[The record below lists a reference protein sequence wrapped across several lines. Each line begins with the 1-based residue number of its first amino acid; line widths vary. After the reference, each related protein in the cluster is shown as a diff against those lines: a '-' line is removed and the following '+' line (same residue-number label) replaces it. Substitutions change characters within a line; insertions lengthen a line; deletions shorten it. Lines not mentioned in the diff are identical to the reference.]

1 MPKTKIAL
9 WKFVLKFLVTSI
21 PGVTGAWSS
30 EGCRR
35 AKVQRYE
42 GYVICEC
49 NHLTNF
55 ALLLDVSQKDT
66 FVNTKELLIV
76 TLIGCGMSLAGL
88 GITVAVY
95 WYFRWVFALK
105 GVILL
110 YLLHHLC
117 WKIYYGIYHS
127 SGNSS

>member
-1 MPKTKIAL
+1 MA
-9 WKFVLKFLVTSI
+9 
-21 PGVTGAWSS
+21 GAWSS

-55 ALLLDVSQKDT
+55 ALLLDVSQKDS
-66 FVNTKELLIV
+66 FVNTKELSIV

-95 WYFRWVFALK
+95 WYFRWALTLK
-105 GVILL
+105 GGYIIIFVSSSLL
-110 YLLHHLC
+110 KDLLWNLPFK
-117 WKIYYGIYHS
+117 WEQVVKDSEAERRS
-127 SGNSS
+127 SLLENKT

>member
-1 MPKTKIAL
+1 M
-9 WKFVLKFLVTSI
+9 
-21 PGVTGAWSS
+21 TGAWSS

-35 AKVQRYE
+35 AKVPRYE

-55 ALLLDVSQKDT
+55 ALLLDVSQKDS
-66 FVNTKELLIV
+66 FVNTKELSIV

-117 WKIYYGIYHS
+117 
-127 SGNSS
+127 